1 MADRQTYEVGVR
13 LAPLNIGSWN
23 DVWL

>member
-1 MADRQTYEVGVR
+1 MVDAQTCEVGTT

-23 DVWL
+23 DVW